1 MLNLKLTKAPH
12 FLQVENN
19 EDAERRRLEQIELLS
34 AVDDGRY
41 HVVKITTNIL
51 DTGKAFYI
59 GKNAAENF
67 LGYLDKECKAKIIQI
82 YDYSEP
88 NSTYT
93 ESGSAESHTAS
104 FEVKN

>member
-1 MLNLKLTKAPH
+1 MNFEMATDSSISLSLLGY
-12 FLQVENN
+12 ENISISVT
-19 EDAERRRLEQIELLS
+19 R
-34 AVDDGRY
+34 DGY
-41 HVVKITTNIL
+41 ITTNIL

-67 LGYLDKECKAKIIQI
+67 LSYLDKECKAKIIQI
-82 YDYSEP
+82 YDYFEP

-93 ESGSAESHTAS
+93 QSGSAESHTAS